1 MKLMTAMAAVVF
13 SMSVFAGGEI
23 TCERLNSGLYGV
35 HSAKTYGPDK
45 TEIGEKTLFIKK
57 TAAYKFQ
64 VLATSTEGKAIGS
77 DQIVVSA
84 TAQGCKVTSEAGD
97 QLGLSGS
104 VSPVTTPTVRGT
116 SVISNV
122 TFTHADGSYTVITE
136 KM

>member
-35 HSAKTYGPDK
+35 HSAKTYGADK
-45 TEIGEKTLFIKK
+45 QEIGEKTLFIKK
-57 TAAYKFQ
+57 IAAYQFKI
-64 VLATSTEGKAIGS
+64 LATSTEGKTIGS
-77 DQIVVSA
+77 DSIVVLA
-84 TAQGCKVTSEAGD
+84 TAEGCQVSSQAED
-97 QLGLSGS
+97 ELGLSGT
-104 VSPVTTPTVRGT
+104 VSPVTTATIRGT